1 MRHIVSRSLMI
12 ALSIFA
18 ITSCGSS
25 KKVVKE
31 EQDAPFGK
39 KIVASECLLYAMD
52 APKGVLRA
60 FGEGVD
66 TEYGYAY
73 RFAAAQARDEI
84 ARILKTQLESGISLY
99 RKTYSVGN
107 TTRDESKVN
116 KDKMGENEDLITS
129 ICSSSVSGAKVVKSD
144 QYYNEKNG
152 EYTIHV
158 CVEMDTEVVLN
169 NLDYDKIEQLI
180 SDEQRLEI
188 DFNKDQFKKQLKADI
203 EAYKNKR

>member
-12 ALSIFA
+12 ALSILA
-18 ITSCGSS
+18 ISSCGSS
-25 KKVVKE
+25 KKAVVVE
-31 EQDAPFGK
+31 DSGRGK
-39 KIVASECLLYAMD
+39 KIEASESLLYALD

-73 RFAAAQARDEI
+73 RSAMAQARDEMG
-84 ARILKTQLESGISLY
+84 RILKTQVESGISLY
-99 RKTYSVGN
+99 RKTYAVGN
-107 TTRDESKVN
+107 TTREESKVN
-116 KDKMGENEDLITS
+116 KDKMQENEDLITS
-129 ICSSSVSGAKVVKSD
+129 ICTSSVSGSKAVKTD

-152 EYTIHV
+152 EYTVHV
-158 CVEMDTEVVLN
+158 CVELDTDAVIN
-169 NLDYDKIEQLI
+169 SLDYDKIEQLI
-180 SDEQRLEI
+180 SEDQRLEI

>member
-1 MRHIVSRSLMI
+1 MRHNVSRYLVI
-12 ALSIFA
+12 AFGILA

-25 KKVVKE
+25 KKAVGN
-31 EQDAPFGK
+31 DSGFGK
-39 KIVASECLLYAMD
+39 KIEASECLIYALN
-52 APKGVLRA
+52 APKGVLRE

-73 RFAAAQARDEI
+73 RFAMAQARDGM
-84 ARILKTQLESGISLY
+84 ARILKTQVESGISLY
-99 RKTYSVGN
+99 RKTYAVGN
-107 TTRDESKVN
+107 TTREESKVN

-129 ICSSSVSGAKVVKSD
+129 ICTSSVSGAKAVKSD
-144 QYYNEKNG
+144 QYYNEVNG
-152 EYTIHV
+152 EYTVHV
-158 CVEMDTEVVLN
+158 CVELDTDAVIN

-180 SDEQRLEI
+180 SDDQRLEI

>member
-12 ALSIFA
+12 ALSILA
-18 ITSCGSS
+18 ISSCGSS
-25 KKVVKE
+25 KKAVVP
-31 EQDAPFGK
+31 DSSFGK
-39 KIVASECLLYAMD
+39 KIEASECLTYALE

-73 RFAAAQARDEI
+73 RFAVAQARDEM
-84 ARILKTQLESGISLY
+84 ARILKTQVESGISLY
-99 RKTYSVGN
+99 RKTYAVGN
-107 TTRDESKVN
+107 TTREESKVN

-129 ICSSSVSGAKVVKSD
+129 ICTSSVSGAKAVKTD

-152 EYTIHV
+152 EYTVHV
-158 CVEMDTEVVLN
+158 CVEMDTDAVIN

>member
-1 MRHIVSRSLMI
+1 M
-12 ALSIFA
+12 
-18 ITSCGSS
+18 
-25 KKVVKE
+25 
-31 EQDAPFGK
+31 GK
-39 KIVASECLLYAMD
+39 KIEASESLMYALD

-66 TEYGYAY
+66 TEYGYALRY
-73 RFAAAQARDEI
+73 AMAQARDEM
-84 ARILKTQLESGISLY
+84 ARILKTQVESGISLY
-99 RKTYSVGN
+99 RKTYAVGN
-107 TTRDESKVN
+107 TTREESKVN

-129 ICSSSVSGAKVVKSD
+129 ICTSSVSGAKAVKTDS
-144 QYYNEKNG
+144 YIKENG
-152 EYTIHV
+152 EYTVHV
-158 CVEMDTEVVLN
+158 CVEMDTDAVIN